1 MICAKR
7 RPFKVAFLFAKGGE
21 GMNKVEPIRT
31 KAKVDRIRS
40 ILQEQSYRNYML
52 FQFSIHVGMRIG
64 DILELK
70 VKDVR
75 NKEFIYVT
83 EQKTKNRRNNK
94 RNRFTIPKHIRQ
106 ELNDY
111 IDCIG
116 LTDEDSLF
124 YTTNRYCEHLSR
136 RQAYNIINAAARK
149 AGVKGSIGC
158 HTLRKTFGYWH
169 YKQFKDV
176 AMLQKI
182 FNHTTPEETLIYIG
196 VTDEQISNTLNN
208 FTI

>member
-1 MICAKR
+1 
-7 RPFKVAFLFAKGGE
+7 
-21 GMNKVEPIRT
+21 MNKVEPIRT
-31 KAKVDRIRS
+31 KAKLDKIRY
-40 ILQEQSYRNYML
+40 ILSEQSNRNYMM
-52 FQFSIHVGMRIG
+52 FQLAIHIGMRIS
-64 DILELK
+64 DLLELR

-75 NKEFIYVT
+75 NKEYIYIV
-83 EQKTKNRRNNK
+83 ERKTSRRRKNK
-94 RNRFTIPKHIRQ
+94 RNRYTIPKQIRK
-106 ELNDY
+106 ELESYITNEYLEDNDY
-111 IDCIG
+111 
-116 LTDEDSLF
+116 LF
-124 YTTNRYCEHLSR
+124 YTSNKYCPHLSR
-136 RQAYNIINAAARK
+136 RQAYNIINSAAKK
-149 AGVKGSIGC
+149 AGVTSAVGC